1 MKLPGWLTSAA
12 FIVGAA
18 VFVLGV
24 GDLEFGHQLGRD
36 LAVGF
41 IERGAEIAAGA
52 SLFAAGVKVPS
63 PPA

>member
-1 MKLPGWLTSAA
+1 LTSSA

-18 VFVLGV
+18 VFLLGA

-41 IERGAEIAAGA
+41 IERGAEIAGGAG
-52 SLFAAGVKVPS
+52 LFVAGGRMLGGPT
-63 PPA
+63 A